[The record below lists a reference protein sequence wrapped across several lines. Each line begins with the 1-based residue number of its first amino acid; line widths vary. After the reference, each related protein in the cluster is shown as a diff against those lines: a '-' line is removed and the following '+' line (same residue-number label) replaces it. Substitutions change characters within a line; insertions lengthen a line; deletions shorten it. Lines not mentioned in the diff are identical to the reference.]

1 MTSDGCEAAPSRQQ
15 GVLSNFLSLL
25 VGSLSVQAINFCYQ
39 VYAARSLGPDNFGT
53 FSFIIAIVVM
63 LGVCVSFGRGPVIIR
78 EIAVSDAAR
87 RHCVIRAAL
96 WQHLL
101 ISSVGALLLCG
112 GSWFIPRL
120 SSHLIYIG
128 LAAGS
133 LVAVGAGAVL
143 DAYFKGA
150 RRMAVSSV
158 SMVLRVV
165 TKAVIGVA
173 LLWYGLSVLSLFVA
187 LLCSDV
193 LATVFLVVAYHLH
206 TGRWPLPGRRAEGRM
221 LLYDGAQ
228 IALSDL
234 TGAAFNRFDWIFLG
248 SLKAAATVGVYS
260 AAYRF
265 FEILIHVPGQMAVA
279 AFPTI
284 CESEG
289 RPGDNRPQLILALK
303 LAVLP
308 GCVACAFLY
317 FWAAPVIL
325 LVLGPAYAEAPLLLQ
340 VLGLSLPFHGACGI
354 LYHLAIARRR
364 QRYLVWSSGACALAN
379 ILLCLLLIPRWG
391 GLGAAMAMVLPSV
404 LQVFL
409 LALAARETASLPGV
423 LWCGVKAATVATVIG
438 VNAHALSLVGCPW
451 PATLGVA
458 LVLVAP
464 AVWAWS
470 GLDAHEKQRVL
481 RLVQRLLGRPRL
493 LHGPPEQTDAVRAT
507 K

>member
-1 MTSDGCEAAPSRQQ
+1 MTSDVCEAAPSRRQ

-25 VGSLSVQAINFCYQ
+25 AGSLSVQAINFCYQ
-39 VYAARSLGPDNFGT
+39 VYAARLLGPDNFGI

-87 RHCVIRAAL
+87 RHCIIRAAL

-101 ISSVGALLLCG
+101 ISSTGAILLCG
-112 GSWFIPRL
+112 TSWFIPRL

-158 SMVLRVV
+158 SMVVRVV

-193 LATVFLVVAYHLH
+193 LATLFLVVAYHLH
-206 TGRWPLPGRRAEGRM
+206 TGRWPLPGRRREGSI
-221 LLYDGAQ
+221 LLHDGAQ

-265 FEILIHVPGQMAVA
+265 FEILIRIPAQMAVA

-284 CESEG
+284 CESED
-289 RPGDNRPQLILALK
+289 RAGDNRAQLVLALK

-317 FWAAPVIL
+317 FWAAPVIR
-325 LVLGPAYAEAPLLLQ
+325 LVLGPEYAGASLLLQ
-340 VLGLSLPFHGACGI
+340 ALGLSLPFHGACGI

-364 QRYLVWSSGACALAN
+364 QRYLVWTSGACAATN
-379 ILLCLLLIPRWG
+379 ILLCLLLIPRWAAM
-391 GLGAAMAMVLPSV
+391 GAAMAMVLPSILQMV
-404 LQVFL
+404 LL
-409 LALAARETASLPGV
+409 CLAARETASLPSV
-423 LWCGVKAATVATVIG
+423 LWYGVKAAAVATMIAVD
-438 VNAHALSLVGCPW
+438 AHGLSLVGCPW
-451 PATLGVA
+451 PVTLAVGLA
-458 LVLVAP
+458 LVAP
-464 AVWAWS
+464 AIWAWS
-470 GLDAHEKQRVL
+470 GLDAYEKQRLV
-481 RLVQRLLGRPRL
+481 RFVQRFLGRPR
-493 LHGPPEQTDAVRAT
+493 PREPEQTDGVQAPE
-507 K
+507 